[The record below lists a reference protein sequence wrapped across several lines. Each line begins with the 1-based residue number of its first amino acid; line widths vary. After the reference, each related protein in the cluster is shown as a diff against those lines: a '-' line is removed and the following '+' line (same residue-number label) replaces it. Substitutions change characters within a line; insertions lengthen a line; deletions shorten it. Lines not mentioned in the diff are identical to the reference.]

1 MLARAV
7 RPHLFILAAAA
18 LAPLLVGS
26 FASASPATAGAKPVA
41 ARPTPEVWPT
51 SSDELLSEIQT
62 HFHSTRKWFG
72 MVSDLQHDRAADGT
86 LTPRF
91 ETLQKYPNFVLRQ
104 DAAGQTLRPHLPAQA
119 SAAHVVEFDGVD
131 GFSVRTKEV
140 GMAPVPVEIHQGV
153 VVYRGAVAGGD
164 LLYKLT
170 PTHVDEYIYLRE
182 PPAHLADQHGQR
194 AWRIGYG

>member
-1 MLARAV
+1 M
-7 RPHLFILAAAA
+7 
-18 LAPLLVGS
+18 
-26 FASASPATAGAKPVA
+26 A

-140 GMAPVPVEIHQGV
+140 GMAPVPVEIHV
-153 VVYRGAVAGGD
+153 
-164 LLYKLT
+164 
-170 PTHVDEYIYLRE
+170 LR
-182 PPAHLADQHGQR
+182 
-194 AWRIGYG
+194 